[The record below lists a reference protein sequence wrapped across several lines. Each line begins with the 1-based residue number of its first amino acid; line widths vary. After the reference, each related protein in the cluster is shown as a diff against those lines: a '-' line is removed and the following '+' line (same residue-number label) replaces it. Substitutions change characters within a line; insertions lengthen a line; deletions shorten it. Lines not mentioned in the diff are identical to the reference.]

1 MKAIVTGGAGFI
13 GSHLTRKLLNE
24 GWDVLVLDNLS
35 SGYRTNVP
43 EGARFKWIDLSNE
56 NIKEQLPNEKFDVIF
71 HLASHV
77 GQETSFEN
85 PIHDLK
91 TNIFPTISLLN
102 WAIEQQVKQI
112 IFASSVNLYGNPDQ
126 EPITEKARIDLPSP
140 YAVGKFASEAL
151 FKIYSNFGVQY
162 TCLRLFNIYG
172 PGQDMENLLQGMA
185 SIYMAYVAKN
195 EPILVRGSFERY
207 RDFVFVSDA
216 ADAFYR
222 SVNTKAYGKIYNVCT
237 GKKTHVK
244 ELLEMIIKAMGF
256 DPNTY
261 PIVQGKPT
269 RQDQFGFVGD
279 PSLIEN
285 ELGWSS
291 KIKIE
296 DGIKEMAEDFLLRVK
311 K

>member
-13 GSHLTRKLLNE
+13 GSHLTRRLLNE
-24 GWDVLVLDNLS
+24 GWEILVLDNLS

-43 EGARFKWIDLSNE
+43 EEARFQWVDLSSE
-56 NIKEQLPNEKFDVIF
+56 NVKEQLPKEKFDVIF

-85 PIHDLK
+85 PLHDLK
-91 TNIFPTISLLN
+91 SNIFPTISLLN
-102 WAIEQQVKQI
+102 WAIEHKVKQI
-112 IFASSVNLYGNPDQ
+112 IFASSVNLYGNPNQ
-126 EPITEKARIDLPSP
+126 EPITEEAAIDLPSP

-151 FKIYSNFGVQY
+151 CKIYSNFGIQS
-162 TCLRLFNIYG
+162 TCLRLFNVYG

-195 EPILVRGSFERY
+195 EPILVRGSIERF
-207 RDFVFVSDA
+207 RDLVFVTDV

-237 GKKTHVK
+237 GKKTYVK
-244 ELLEMIIKAMGF
+244 DLLEMIIKAMGF
-256 DPNTY
+256 DPAEY
-261 PIVQGKPT
+261 PIIQGSPT

-279 PSLIEN
+279 PSLIMN

-296 DGIKEMAEDFLLRVK
+296 NGIKEMAEDFLMRVK